1 MFNKILFLV
10 LFGCTGLAN
19 LTAQENSR
27 NPSLSINDLPVY
39 RQFDEM
45 QFVLEYNN
53 DTTYIVNFWAT
64 WCKPCV
70 EELPYFEKAFRA
82 YEDKPVKFIMVSL
95 DFKKQLESKLVPF
108 LNARPDMPPTVVLLD
123 QDGNS
128 WIPKV
133 TDEWDGAIP
142 VTLFYKGNKRKF
154 IAHNFESYD
163 EIATIIDSFLR

>member
-1 MFNKILFLV
+1 MFKKLSLLGSFGLLLFSSLS
-10 LFGCTGLAN
+10 
-19 LTAQENSR
+19 AQESSGS
-27 NPSLSINDLPVY
+27 PGLTIKDIPVY
-39 RQFDEM
+39 PSFDDMEY
-45 QFVLEYNN
+45 VLDYNN

-82 YEDKPVKFIMVSL
+82 YENKPVKFIMVSL

-108 LNARPDMPPTVVLLD
+108 LNARPDMPSTIVLLD
-123 QDGNS
+123 QDGNT

-154 IAHNFESYD
+154 IGHSFESYD
-163 EIATIIDSFLR
+163 EISTIIDSFLR